1 MSSTSL
7 LWKRL
12 NYSSVNGFPIL
23 SYTLTVLNVL
33 PLTFYKFLVA
43 INVLLGMISS
53 SFYHSLAFTILCA
66 SACVIGCPLL
76 AILEFKAA
84 LEPGAEES
92 GMCDSFTVDFLRAFV
107 SGS

>member
-12 NYSSVNGFPIL
+12 NYSYVNGFPIL
-23 SYTLTVLNVL
+23 SYTFTVLNVL
-33 PLTFYKFLVA
+33 PLTFSKFFVA
-43 INVLLGMISS
+43 INVLFGMTSS
-53 SFYHSLAFTILCA
+53 CFYHSLAFTIFCA

-84 LEPGAEES
+84 LEPGEEES
-92 GMCDSFTVDFLRAFV
+92 GICDYFIVDFFRALV